1 VIATRRL
8 AAILAADVA
17 GYSRLMGADEEGTL
31 ERLKALRREL
41 LDPKIAEHKGR
52 IVKTTGDGMLV
63 EFASVVDAVRCA
75 IAVQQAMP
83 EHNIGVAAD
92 NRIELRIG
100 INLGDVIVE
109 GDDLYGDGVNI
120 AARIEALAD
129 AGGVFVSNTVHDHV
143 RDRLPFVFE
152 DLGEQQ
158 VKNIARPVRVYR
170 VLPEGP
176 HPNPPP
182 HAGEGSALSAR
193 VGAVEPPALPL
204 PDKPSIAVLP
214 FANMSGDPEQEYF
227 ADGMVEEIITA
238 LSRIRWLFVIA
249 RNSTFTYKGQAID
262 VKQVGR
268 ELGVRYVLEGSVR
281 KAGGRVRI
289 TGQLIDAL
297 SGTHLWAD
305 RFDGSLEDV
314 FELQDR
320 VALSVAGVIEPALQA
335 AEMRRSAAR
344 PTDDLTAYDLYLRAL
359 ANFFPITKERILAA
373 LGFLDQAIAID
384 RHYGPAL
391 SWAAFCHMTVVRDG
405 WTEEPG
411 TFRREAIELA
421 RRALEVGENDP
432 GILAISALAL
442 AYLGEDIGAMIGLVD
457 RALALN
463 PSYARGWYVSGLV
476 RIWAG
481 QPDLAIAHVETALR
495 LSPRERIGMPLYLVG
510 MAYFFTRRFNEAASK
525 LLLAIQHHPG
535 APGSYRFL
543 AACYA
548 YMGRLDEAR
557 AIVARLRSITPL
569 LVPSDLPWRN
579 PEHRE
584 LFLSGLRLAAGETE

>member
-1 VIATRRL
+1 MTATRRL

-41 LDPKIAEHKGR
+41 LDPKIAEHHGR

-75 IAVQQAMP
+75 VAVQQAMP
-83 EHNIGVAAD
+83 ERNTEIEAET
-92 NRIELRIG
+92 RIELRIG

-170 VLPEGP
+170 VLDAATKSP
-176 HPNPPP
+176 
-182 HAGEGSALSAR
+182 SA
-193 VGAVEPPALPL
+193 PASPVLPL
-204 PDKPSIAVLP
+204 PDKPSIAVMP

-249 RNSTFTYKGQAID
+249 RNSTFTYKGRAVD

-268 ELGVRYVLEGSVR
+268 ELGVRYILEGSVR
-281 KAGGRVRI
+281 KAGTRVRI

-297 SGTHLWAD
+297 TGTHLWAS
-305 RFDGSLEDV
+305 RFDGSLEDI

-320 VALSVAGVIEPALQA
+320 VAVSVAGVIEPALQM

-344 PTDDLTAYDLYLRAL
+344 PTSDLAAYDLYLRAL
-359 ANFFPITKERILAA
+359 AVFFPITKDRLLEA
-373 LGFLDQAIAID
+373 LGLLEQAIAID
-384 RHYGPAL
+384 GHYGPAL
-391 SWAAFCHMTVVRDG
+391 SWAAICHMRLVRDG
-405 WTEEPG
+405 WAEEPE
-411 TFRREAIELA
+411 TSRRKAIDLA
-421 RRALEVGENDP
+421 RQALQVAENDP
-432 GILAISALAL
+432 GTLVNAAFALANF
-442 AYLGEDIGAMIGLVD
+442 GEDIGAMTGLVD

-463 PSYARGWYVSGLV
+463 PSFARGWFLSGVL

-481 QPDLAIAHVETALR
+481 QPDLAIEHVETSLR
-495 LSPRERIGMPLYLVG
+495 LSPRERVGVPLWAMG
-510 MAYFFTRRFNEAASK
+510 AAYFFKRQFDEAAAK
-525 LLLAIQHHPG
+525 LLRAIQDDPG
-535 APGSYRFL
+535 YPSSYRFL
-543 AACYA
+543 AASYA
-548 YMGRLDEAR
+548 HLGRLDEAR
-557 AIVARLRSITPL
+557 AIVAKLRAITAL
-569 LVPSDLPWRN
+569 VVPSDLPWRN

-584 LFLSGLRLAAGETE
+584 LLLSGLRLALGEAE

>member
-1 VIATRRL
+1 MPSVRRL

-41 LDPKIAEHKGR
+41 LDPRIAEHHGR

-75 IAVQQAMP
+75 VAVQQAMP
-83 EHNIGVAAD
+83 ERDTGVAAD

-109 GDDLYGDGVNI
+109 GEDLYGGGVNI

-129 AGGVFVSNTVHDHV
+129 AGGVFVSNTVHDQV

-170 VLPEGP
+170 IRDTGAK
-176 HPNPPP
+176 NPAAP
-182 HAGEGSALSAR
+182 AQ
-193 VGAVEPPALPL
+193 PALPL
-204 PDKPSIAVLP
+204 PDKPSVAVLP

-249 RNSTFTYKGQAID
+249 RNSSFTYKGHAVD

-281 KAGGRVRI
+281 KAGTQVRI
-289 TGQLIDAL
+289 NGQLIDAVT
-297 SGTHLWAD
+297 GAHLWAD

-344 PTDDLTAYDLYLRAL
+344 SATDLGAYDLYLRAL
-359 ANFFPITKERILAA
+359 AVLFPITRERTAEA
-373 LGFLDQAIAID
+373 LELLDRAVAID

-391 SWAAFCHMTVVRDG
+391 SLVALCHLQLVNNGWA
-405 WTEEPG
+405 EEPE
-411 TFRREAIELA
+411 TNRRRARDLA
-421 RRALEVGENDP
+421 RLALDVAENDP
-432 GILAISALAL
+432 GILANAASAL
-442 AYLGEDIGAMIGLVD
+442 AYLGEDIGAMIGLID

-463 PSYARGWYVSGLV
+463 PSSAHGWYMSGYL
-476 RIWAG
+476 RLWAG
-481 QPDLAIAHVETALR
+481 QPDLAIEHVETSLR
-495 LSPRERIGMPLYLVG
+495 LSPRERVGLPLFVMGL
-510 MAYFFTRRFNEAASK
+510 AYFFKHQFDEAVAK
-525 LLLAIQHHPG
+525 LLLSIQDHPG
-535 APGSYRFL
+535 SAVSYRFL

-548 YMGRLDEAR
+548 HMGRLDEAR
-557 AIVARLRSITPL
+557 AVVAQLRTITPL
-569 LVPSDLPWRN
+569 VVPSDLPLRN
-579 PEHRE
+579 PEDRE
-584 LFLSGLRLAAGETE
+584 LLLSGLRLAAGEET